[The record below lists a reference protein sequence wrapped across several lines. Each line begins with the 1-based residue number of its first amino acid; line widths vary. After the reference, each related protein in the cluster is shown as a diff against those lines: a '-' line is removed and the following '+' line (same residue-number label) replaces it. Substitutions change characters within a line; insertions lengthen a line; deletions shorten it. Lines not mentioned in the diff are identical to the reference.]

1 MEARGEDAEGEDAGA
16 VGAGG
21 EDAGEED
28 AGGED
33 AGGASTF
40 PRPPP
45 PAQPRT
51 EHVHG
56 AAACPRRPPGRGW
69 KDRRARQHRIAARP
83 CACGGL
89 RGVGGL
95 GRAAGTMELRRAVE
109 LRRAISA
116 GTEAERAVRRYG
128 ALEETEWKAEALGR
142 SEWGLPGGAAGG
154 PAWLRAHP
162 RAPRA
167 GAGGGVRG
175 AAPGRGRC
183 AVAAGAPVSPGEREG
198 WPHVRSPSLLARWGF
213 IPGFS

>member
-1 MEARGEDAEGEDAGA
+1 MRMQRVRMQGLWEQGVRMQGRKMQAGRMQGVPLPFPARLPRPSPALSMCTAPLPAPAGPRGG
-16 VGAGG
+16 VGRIGGLGSIASLPGPAPAGG
-21 EDAGEED
+21 S
-28 AGGED
+28 GG
-33 AGGASTF
+33 
-40 PRPPP
+40 
-45 PAQPRT
+45 
-51 EHVHG
+51 
-56 AAACPRRPPGRGW
+56 W
-69 KDRRARQHRIAARP
+69 
-83 CACGGL
+83 
-89 RGVGGL
+89 GGL

-154 PAWLRAHP
+154 PARLRAHP